1 MIDTGYRLNDQD
13 MRQMLSII
21 DKLNKST
28 NGMQIRQSIADDILE
43 LTAADMFASFI
54 WNEPLQ
60 RFEDVVYLNMSKE
73 NLDKYGTYFQYRDPI
88 TPKLQLRREATLVSD
103 VLAQDELEKTE
114 FFNDFLHTDGLKW
127 GINLYAYD
135 GDLNVGDL
143 RIWRSEDRTPFGQ
156 REVTLLNL
164 LKPHFTNAM
173 INSKAMTLL
182 QEQTSGWHDLW
193 EHHPNPCFVFN
204 AQHKNIHRNKAA
216 LKLMQSLTI
225 SEQLLMLD
233 SVIRFARTGDA
244 TAEWNH
250 YRFSVIKSGTD
261 SIEHPDFTMVQ
272 LNERSRVVIDQ
283 EWILKHFKLTSTEAK
298 MCLLMMRGMT
308 DQSMAEHLF
317 RSIWTVRAHTKSIF
331 EKLEV
336 TGRAE
341 LTHLIT
347 TTVADIELPD

>member
-1 MIDTGYRLNDQD
+1 
-13 MRQMLSII
+13 
-21 DKLNKST
+21 
-28 NGMQIRQSIADDILE
+28 
-43 LTAADMFASFI
+43 
-54 WNEPLQ
+54 
-60 RFEDVVYLNMSKE
+60 
-73 NLDKYGTYFQYRDPI
+73 
-88 TPKLQLRREATLVSD
+88 
-103 VLAQDELEKTE
+103 
-114 FFNDFLHTDGLKW
+114 
-127 GINLYAYD
+127 
-135 GDLNVGDL
+135 
-143 RIWRSEDRTPFGQ
+143 
-156 REVTLLNL
+156 
-164 LKPHFTNAM
+164 
-173 INSKAMTLL
+173 
-182 QEQTSGWHDLW
+182 
-193 EHHPNPCFVFN
+193 
-204 AQHKNIHRNKAA
+204 
-216 LKLMQSLTI
+216 MQSLTI

-331 EKLEV
+331 EKLEI